1 MPAGGNGP
9 IEVQQLR
16 DEVRAL
22 REELQALKG
31 VTATNTVTLKEV
43 VAKTENN
50 VSKSDLDALKDIEDE
65 AIKRGVGSRYLVS
78 LSGYGMLGYTS
89 ALGAGDKSANSFSLS
104 GIGLNLSG
112 TLREDP
118 SVDGDVR
125 YKVSVL
131 GSGSPFSLNAG
142 DVWLAYD
149 IKTSKL
155 ELEPDYLLSLSLGQ
169 QLIPYGLD
177 NVSSEDQR
185 PTIRTSL
192 YNQTRLAGRDI
203 GLVANGGFFTKVDP
217 PTSLVTP
224 VLGYTLGV
232 FNGAGA
238 NKLDNDKGV
247 DTLGRLVLSPFPN
260 YFSTFRNLKFG
271 ANWYE
276 GNLGPASVLLPAKR
290 RYGGDVS
297 WLRKPFLLTAEYAHT
312 EDGFSEKVGK
322 DGLFSGDDY
331 IATLFWTPNTLPDF
345 QPWLRFDHFEQG
357 VPDGIAPIGAAGNY
371 SSKNVYSVGMN
382 WFIWQTEPVTRRVYT
397 TVSGKGGAIYASG
410 CGLVNWEDES

>member
-1 MPAGGNGP
+1 
-9 IEVQQLR
+9 
-16 DEVRAL
+16 
-22 REELQALKG
+22 
-31 VTATNTVTLKEV
+31 
-43 VAKTENN
+43 
-50 VSKSDLDALKDIEDE
+50 LKDIEDE

-89 ALGAGDKSANSFSLS
+89 ALGSGDKSANSFSLS
-104 GIGLNLSG
+104 GIGLK
-112 TLREDP
+112 
-118 SVDGDVR
+118 SVRHVAGGSFGR
-125 YKVSVL
+125 WRRALQVSVL

-203 GLVANGGFFTKVDP
+203 GFVANGGVFTKVDP

-260 YFSTFRNLKFG
+260 ISQR
-271 ANWYE
+271 
-276 GNLGPASVLLPAKR
+276 S
-290 RYGGDVS
+290 
-297 WLRKPFLLTAEYAHT
+297 
-312 EDGFSEKVGK
+312 
-322 DGLFSGDDY
+322 
-331 IATLFWTPNTLPDF
+331 
-345 QPWLRFDHFEQG
+345 
-357 VPDGIAPIGAAGNY
+357 
-371 SSKNVYSVGMN
+371 
-382 WFIWQTEPVTRRVYT
+382 
-397 TVSGKGGAIYASG
+397 AI
-410 CGLVNWEDES
+410 